1 MRGCLGERALDH
13 SRQPSSPQWVA
24 ETERDDPKTV
34 VSGKRYPKHRKRSTK
49 EVVKT
54 CRKRL
59 TEGLHSV
66 IPSGRGAD

>member
-59 TEGLHSV
+59 REGLHSV
-66 IPSGRGAD
+66 IPSGPGAD